1 MKFAWIN
8 LTSAFMRHK
17 LLPAHMSVF
26 CLALVLSAC
35 GPVQSDRWYDSEQ
48 NYDSFENI
56 FGQANPTKNKPQYNR
71 AATPMHQSQTVT
83 VKAGDSYYSLARRYK
98 LSVRDLI
105 DANQAKPPY
114 QLVSGQQITI
124 PRNTLYQV
132 KKGDTLYSISRR
144 YGTDLNVLARQNN
157 LKKPYHLK
165 VGQQLSISGTKSI
178 ARQQRIERASIAP
191 PARKGTFILPA
202 NGRVISSY
210 GAKANGFHN
219 DGINIAIPKGTR
231 VQAAENGVVVY
242 AGNELEGYGN
252 LILVK
257 HSDNFVTA
265 YAHLDSFLVKTGDKI
280 KRGQEI
286 ALSGAS
292 GNVDR
297 PQLHFEIRKGVRAL
311 NPKNYI

>member
-1 MKFAWIN
+1 MKFERLHI
-8 LTSAFMRHK
+8 SAFQTQLRFAPKM
-17 LLPAHMSVF
+17 LVIGG
-26 CLALVLSAC
+26 LALVLYAC
-35 GPVQSDRWYDSEQ
+35 GPVQSNRWYDSEQ

-56 FGQANPTKNKPQYNR
+56 FGKANPKNNAPQYDQT
-71 AATPMHQSQTVT
+71 ATPARQSQTIT
-83 VKAGDSYYSLARRYK
+83 AQSGDSYYSLARRYK

-114 QLVSGQQITI
+114 QLVRGQTLII
-124 PRNTLYQV
+124 PRNTIYQV

-165 VGQQLSISGTKSI
+165 VGQELSISGTKSI
-178 ARQQRIERASIAP
+178 ARQQRIERASITP

-202 NGRVISSY
+202 KGRVISSY

-219 DGINIAIPKGTR
+219 DGVNIAMPKGTR

-257 HSDNFVTA
+257 HADNFVTA

-292 GNVDR
+292 GDVDR

-311 NPKNYI
+311 NPNNYI